1 MFTQPHKYKPLQKAL
16 ESLHGQNGSA
26 QGTLKI
32 LEQSSNRSLGCDE
45 VYILVRDGEI
55 LRGTIGNQI
64 EELPLSA
71 FDFEG
76 PRFLNQTSEAPD
88 PLEEAVNE
96 NLLII
101 PLRSP
106 RGDLLGAFL
115 SADLPGPP
123 DQHQLELAQSLA
135 HVAGMSLYEVE
146 QSKRQAE
153 LRGQM
158 REVWEVSNCLL
169 PQPDRCWQNYDC
181 CSLLIPAQTA
191 AGDCLDYFQVD
202 KDHLA
207 FFVADA
213 AGKGAGPCLQVSTCR
228 AYFRALIAAGHSLGF
243 AVTQVNELL
252 YRDLGESRFITAWF
266 GYLNER
272 THQLL
277 YVNAGHSLAFKLNG
291 TVDYF
296 QGEVS
301 LPLGLFEDSSYDAEI
316 VSLAET
322 RGLAI
327 FTDGWTERRT
337 PDGGMYGTRRL
348 INALQDT
355 GKNSRETLE
364 KVFQRFEVECYP
376 TPKDDDLSA
385 LVLQKLEPNAS

>member
-32 LEQSSNRSLGCDE
+32 LEQSSNRSLGCQD
-45 VYILVRDGEI
+45 VYILVRDGEV
-55 LRGTIGNQI
+55 LRGTIDEEI
-64 EELPLSA
+64 EEFPLSA

-76 PRFLNQTSEAPD
+76 PRFLDQDAEAPD
-88 PLEEAVNE
+88 ALEGTVNK

-115 SADLPGPP
+115 SADLPGPL
-123 DQHQLELAQSLA
+123 DQQRLELAQSLA
-135 HVAGMSLYEVE
+135 HVACISLREVE
-146 QSKRQAE
+146 QAKRQAE

-158 REVWEVSNCLL
+158 REVWEVSNSLL
-169 PQPDRCWQNYDC
+169 PKPDRCWKNYDC
-181 CSLLIPAQTA
+181 CSLLIPSQTA

-202 KDHLA
+202 SDHLA

-291 TVDYF
+291 EIDYF

-301 LPLGLFEDSSYDAEI
+301 LPLGLFQDTTYEAEI
-316 VSLAET
+316 VSLADT

-327 FTDGWTERRT
+327 FTDGWTERKT
-337 PDGGMYGTRRL
+337 ADGDMYGARRL
-348 INALQDT
+348 MKALRDA

-364 KVFQRFEVECYP
+364 KVFQRFEVDCHP
-376 TPKDDDLSA
+376 TPKDDDISA
-385 LVLQKLEPNAS
+385 LVLQKLSPNAS